1 MSQASAN
8 DRLGEILDKDVEEAV
23 RILRSGGVVVF
34 PTDTLYGLGA
44 DAFSIRALERIF
56 TIKLR
61 PAEASLPLLV
71 SCWDQVETVTR
82 QTPES
87 AHRLAR
93 RFWPGPLTLVLPKA
107 EQLPLRVT
115 GGKDTVAVRMPDHPV
130 ALEIIRRLDRPITG
144 TSANRSGQQDSLDY
158 KTVKA
163 ELGKDVDYI
172 VQSGPQPKGAPSTVI
187 DLTTEFPTLL
197 RQGAL
202 PMDEILREIS

>member
-1 MSQASAN
+1 M
-8 DRLGEILDKDVEEAV
+8 

-44 DAFSIRALERIF
+44 DAFSIPALERIF

-61 PAEASLPLLV
+61 SAETSLPLLV
-71 SCWDQVETVTR
+71 SCWDQVETITR
-82 QTPES
+82 QTPD
-87 AHRLAR
+87 AARRLAR

-107 EQLPLRVT
+107 EQLPVRVT

-130 ALEIIRRLDRPITG
+130 ALEIIRRFGRPITG
-144 TSANRSGQQDSLDY
+144 TSANRSGQQDLLDY
-158 KTVKA
+158 KAVKA

-172 VQSGPQPKGAPSTVI
+172 VRSGPQPKGAPSTVI

-197 RQGAL
+197 RRGAL